1 MNATRDTM
9 ARDPHDLAGEYVL
22 GTLSRAERQWVDAEL
37 ARNATLRAA
46 VGDWEQRLLPLNS
59 MVAPVTPSAA
69 LWARIE
75 RSLGPVAAAAGS
87 ADSASTS
94 WWQRLG
100 LWRGLAA
107 GGFAAAAIMAAV
119 VGVRLHEVQQPH
131 YMVVLAAP
139 QNATPGWVLE
149 LVGDDTLRLKPLVD
163 TAVPDQRAL
172 QLWTKADDWE
182 GPVSLGL
189 VQPGQAVDVSL
200 AKLPKVVPN
209 QLFEITLEPER
220 GSPIGRPTGPILY
233 IGRAV
238 KVG

>member
-1 MNATRDTM
+1 MNAKRDEPV
-9 ARDPHDLAGEYVL
+9 RDPHELAGEYVL
-22 GTLSRAERQWVDAEL
+22 GTLSQAERNAVDAAL
-37 ARNATLRAA
+37 AHDATLRAA
-46 VGDWEQRLLPLNS
+46 VGDWEQRLLPLS
-59 MVAPVTPSAA
+59 GMVEPVAPPPA
-69 LWARIE
+69 LWTRIE
-75 RSLGPVAAAAGS
+75 RSVAGLRPAPAGS
-87 ADSASTS
+87 VRAS

-100 LWRGLAA
+100 LWRSLAA

-119 VGVRLHEVQQPH
+119 VGLRLHEVAQPH
-131 YMVVLAAP
+131 LMVVLAAP

-149 LVGDDTLRLKPLVD
+149 LVGDDTLRLKPLVR
-163 TAVPDQRAL
+163 TVVPPQRAL

-189 VQPGQAVDVSL
+189 VRPGETVEVKL
-200 AKLPKVVPN
+200 ARLPKVVPN
-209 QLFEITLEPER
+209 QLFEITLEPQN